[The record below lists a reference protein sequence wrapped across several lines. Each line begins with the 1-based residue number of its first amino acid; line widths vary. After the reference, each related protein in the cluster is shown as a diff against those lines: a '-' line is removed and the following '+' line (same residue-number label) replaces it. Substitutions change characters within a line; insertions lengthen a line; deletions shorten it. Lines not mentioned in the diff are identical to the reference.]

1 MYFLFWKIYV
11 NLIDEKCLVCAH
23 FQINVLAAIPS
34 LPKSTEN
41 LLCVSPIVLPIL
53 LTCRTLNSGAE

>member
-1 MYFLFWKIYV
+1 MHFLFWKIYV
-11 NLIDEKCLVCAH
+11 NLIDDKCLVCAH

-34 LPKSTEN
+34 LPKSTDN

-53 LTCRTLNSGAE
+53 LTCRTVRSGAE